1 MVDRLNITRRDFMNG
16 VSLSLVAGTTM
27 SPLEALAK
35 LSASPAYYPPLLTGL
50 RGSHTGSFEVSHSV
64 ARFGAN
70 IDVTT
75 EQTDA
80 TYDLVVV
87 GGGISGLA
95 TAYLFLKEAGPSA
108 RVLVLDNHDDFGG
121 HAKRNEFDV
130 DGKKLIGYGGSQS
143 LESPSSYSR
152 LARELLK
159 ELAVETDPFY
169 EYFDREYFSRRGS
182 KPGIYFSSEKYG
194 KDQTLDNVFGNI
206 LGEADKDTLESVVAT
221 YPVSQE
227 SKQSILQLL
236 TSDKDYLAGMTVDEK
251 MRHMRSISYVN
262 FLRDHVGTTEEVVL
276 LIRDMTKSYWGFG
289 WDALSALEAYRLDQP
304 GTYNLGLG
312 YDRADLFTGEEPYI
326 FHFPDGNASIARSLV
341 RKLIPGALPG
351 KTMED
356 LVTSV
361 VDYSL
366 LDQDSANCRIRLNS
380 TAINV
385 QHSADQKMVD
395 VSYVRDG
402 KVERVR
408 GKHVVLACYNQ
419 MIPSICP
426 ELPTEQQE
434 AIAYAQKTP
443 LVYVNIAVRNWRA
456 LAELGYNYIY
466 EPQAPLMHSFGMD
479 FPVSMGD
486 YQYTNGPDQPA
497 ILHGTF
503 CPTSPGQ
510 GLNQKQQNV
519 AGMQRLYEM
528 SFDEYEKQILRQ
540 LNGSLE
546 KGGFDAER
554 DIAAITVNRWPHGY
568 AYEYNDLYDPPE
580 FGPERG
586 PHILGRKQIGRIS
599 IANSDSS
606 AYAYVNGAID
616 AAGRAVAE
624 QIETTG

>member
-1 MVDRLNITRRDFMNG
+1 MVDRLNITRRDFLNG
-16 VSLSLVAGTTM
+16 VSLSLVAGTAM
-27 SPLEALAK
+27 SPLEALAQI
-35 LSASPAYYPPLLTGL
+35 SAPPAYYPPTLTGM

-64 ARFGAN
+64 SRFAAN
-70 IDVTT
+70 IDDSAK
-75 EQTDA
+75 QIDA

-95 TAYLFLKEAGPSA
+95 AAYLYQQQAGPSA

-121 HAKRNEFDV
+121 HAKRNEFEV
-130 DGKKLIGYGGSQS
+130 DGKTLIGYGGSQS
-143 LESPSSYSR
+143 LESPGSYSR

-159 ELAVETDPFY
+159 ELSIETEPFY
-169 EYFDREYFSRRGS
+169 QYFDREYFSRRGA

-194 KDQTLDNVFGNI
+194 KDQTLDNVFGDI
-206 LGEADKDTLESVVAT
+206 LGEVDKDTLESVIAT
-221 YPVSQE
+221 YPVSRE
-227 SKQSILQLL
+227 SKQSMLQLL

-251 MRHMRSISYVN
+251 TRHMQSISYVD
-262 FLRDHVGTTEEVVL
+262 FLRDHVGTTEEVIL
-276 LIRDMTKSYWGFG
+276 LLRDRTKSYWGFG

-312 YDRADLFTGEEPYI
+312 YERAGTFTGEEPYI
-326 FHFPDGNASIARSLV
+326 FHFPDGNASIARALV

-351 KTMED
+351 NTMED
-356 LVTSV
+356 LITSV

-366 LDQDSANCRIRLNS
+366 LDQASATCRIRLNS

-385 QHSADQKMVD
+385 RHSADQKSVD

-408 GKHVVLACYNQ
+408 GKHAVLACYNQ
-419 MIPSICP
+419 MIPAICP
-426 ELPTEQQE
+426 ELPAEQRE

-443 LVYVNIAVRNWRA
+443 LVYVNIALRNWRA
-456 LAELGYNYIY
+456 LAELGYSYIY
-466 EPQAPLMHSFGMD
+466 EPQAPLMHSFSMD

-486 YQYTNGPDQPA
+486 YQYTSGPDQPTV
-497 ILHGTF
+497 LHGTY

-510 GLNQKQQNV
+510 GLNQKQQN
-519 AGMQRLYEM
+519 ALGMQRLYEM
-528 SFDEYEKQILRQ
+528 SFDDYEKQILRQ

-568 AYEYNDLYDPPE
+568 AYEYNELFDPPE
-580 FGPERG
+580 FGPELG

-606 AYAYVNGAID
+606 AYAYVDGAID
-616 AAGRAVAE
+616 AAGRAVEE
-624 QIETTG
+624 QIATAG